1 MNEIDILNAMYN
13 GVIVKCIFENVGR
26 SKIADQKTYSY
37 KCNIPDIKVGDKVI
51 VESPQGYFRSV
62 IVAEI
67 SDSLDMEPD
76 IAYEWVVSKLD
87 TSEYD
92 QLLVDEAKAIK
103 EIRRMKQASIRRQMI
118 QSAGINQDELD
129 RILLIVN
136 GVK

>member
-13 GVIVKCIFENVGR
+13 GVIVKCIFENVVR

-51 VESPQGYFRSV
+51 IESSQGCFRSV

-67 SDSLDMEPD
+67 SDSLDMEPG
-76 IAYEWVVSKLD
+76 IAYKWVVSKLD

-92 QLLVDEAKAIK
+92 QLLVGEAKAIK